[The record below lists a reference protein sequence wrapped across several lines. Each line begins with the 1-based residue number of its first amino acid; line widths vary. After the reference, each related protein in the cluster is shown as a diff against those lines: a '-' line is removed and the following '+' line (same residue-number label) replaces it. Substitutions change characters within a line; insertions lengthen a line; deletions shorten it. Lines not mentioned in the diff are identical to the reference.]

1 MRTIC
6 TPAVS
11 ISASV
16 FAETITRLHISLADA
31 PFFEIPAHALQLHFE
46 LACVPH
52 GVAVPGVGGGELRQQ
67 VDKPL
72 AQSTLGQVG
81 ILHIHKVF
89 GVKTADGFEHIGA
102 DGGKAAGAKL
112 NGAGI
117 VRSSSCMV

>member
-1 MRTIC
+1 MQ
-6 TPAVS
+6 
-11 ISASV
+11 V
-16 FAETITRLHISLADA
+16 FFTETITRLHIPLADA

-52 GVAVPGVGGGELRQQ
+52 GVAVPGMGGGELRQQ

-89 GVKTADGFEHIGA
+89 GVKTADGFEIVSYGDMWCNAGA
-102 DGGKAAGAKL
+102 DEAADDE
-112 NGAGI
+112 NSEE
-117 VRSSSCMV
+117 V